1 MNAPN
6 KRVYDSS
13 NYGGGKKVQPFEV
26 STAPQ
31 SGVASGRF
39 NNIQNFADR
48 QEVQHSKSQSNLG
61 LVVKRED
68 SLRNE

>member
-13 NYGGGKKVQPFEV
+13 NYGGGKKIQPFEAG
-26 STAPQ
+26 TAPQ

-39 NNIQNFADR
+39 TNIQNFADGR
-48 QEVQHSKSQSNLG
+48 DVQHSKSSSNLG
-61 LVVKRED
+61 LVV
-68 SLRNE
+68 